1 MHSRFASLRVFALIL
16 AVAVS
21 ASACGKYS
29 IGNLRMLMAF
39 KEGNGLYA
47 KSDFTGAIKSYEEA
61 IQHKPDFGIV
71 YFFLANSH
79 DNLYKSTR
87 KGEPENDAHIQAAV
101 ENYNK
106 AIQIIKDDEPSA
118 AQIKK
123 LAYEYLIAAYGTD
136 KLDDFSKAEPIGLK
150 LIELE
155 PNEPGNYRTMGDLYK
170 KQGLYDKA
178 EEYFLK
184 AIEVRPNDPM
194 GYSVLAG
201 YYNDQGNF
209 EKTME
214 AWENRAKVEPNNP
227 EAHHTIA
234 TWLQEKAMKD
244 YTLNAK
250 TKRAYIDRAIEAE
263 NSALALHPDYFEALS
278 FKNILLRMK
287 AGMERDRKVQDALIE
302 EADRLR
308 ERAIEIQKRQAA
320 AAGGG
325 GL

>member
-136 KLDDFSKAEPIGLK
+136 KLDDFAKAEPIGLK

-287 AGMERDRKVQDALIE
+287 AGMERDRKTIDALIA

-308 ERAIEIQKRQAA
+308 ERAMEIQKQQAA

>member
-39 KEGNGLYA
+39 KEGNGLYS

-87 KGEPENDAHIQAAV
+87 KGEPENDAHIRAAV

-106 AIQIIKDDEPSA
+106 AIQTIKDDEPSG

-123 LAYEYLIAAYGTD
+123 LAYEYLIAAYGPD
-136 KLDDFSKAEPIGLK
+136 KLDDFSQAEPIGQK

-155 PNEPGNYRTMGDLYK
+155 PNEPGNYRTMGDLYE
-170 KQGLYDKA
+170 KQGLFDKA

-184 AIEVRPNDPM
+184 SVEVRPNDPM

-201 YYNDQGNF
+201 YYDRQGNF
-209 EKTME
+209 DKTMQ
-214 AWENRAKVEPNNP
+214 AWEDRAKVEPNNP

-234 TWLQEKAMKD
+234 LWAWQRAFKD
-244 YTLNAK
+244 YTITAAQ
-250 TKRAYIDRAIEAE
+250 KRQYIDRGIAAE
-263 NSALALHPDYFEALS
+263 DAALALHPDYFEALS
-278 FKNILLRMK
+278 YKNLLLRLK
-287 AGMERDRKVQDALIE
+287 AGTERDRKVADALLK

-308 ERAIEIQKRQAA
+308 DRAIEIQKQQAS
-320 AAGGG
+320 AGGG
-325 GL
+325 L